1 MSGAAYV
8 CPRECVRVTALNAVD
23 NPPCNSTKSK
33 RHRAWKVTT
42 QQAMVRRQDLSGF
55 DDAERYNL
63 RLQMRNRSRL
73 RLFAGSCAIVS
84 LVLVT
89 YVTTE
94 AWFVAD
100 WSGKGEGLS
109 ELDELSHMAGSSLKG
124 LNTARDLIS
133 LKKHGRE
140 REELLAQVDRIEAI
154 AQDGTPRASGK
165 RPRKVGPKVETKS
178 VQFSVHIVVE
188 HAAGLDMLM
197 VRGSDGGEWG
207 PVLGTAVTTRVTN
220 PDVAGDGDGNPWN
233 AKKAAAMDDPAVRK
247 AAADALMV
255 QAGLDQPPEIE
266 FMQLLPPRVGSSSDG
281 RASYVALAREAQ
293 VSTGG
298 LRGDG
303 SRSARKRIPLDAAL
317 KGQTGNAKID
327 AEKKK
332 AVARSQDTMGST
344 SRIVTRDAAALR
356 TFLEPWTST
365 VGKDPK
371 AACKDP
377 RVAAARAAGDEKEAA
392 RLYKEWQQTQ
402 K

>member
-1 MSGAAYV
+1 
-8 CPRECVRVTALNAVD
+8 
-23 NPPCNSTKSK
+23 
-33 RHRAWKVTT
+33 
-42 QQAMVRRQDLSGF
+42 MVRHQDLSGF

-73 RLFAGSCAIVS
+73 RLFAGSCALVS

-100 WSGKGEGLS
+100 WSGKGEGLT

-220 PDVAGDGDGNPWN
+220 SDVAGDGDGNPWN

-247 AAADALMV
+247 AAADALLA

-356 TFLEPWTST
+356 TVLEPWTST